1 MLKKVLAI
9 TLAVLLLAGALSVT
23 VFADE
28 ESPVTEIRTVED
40 LYMIN
45 LDLAGNYKLMNDIDL
60 TEATAEGGDWDYN
73 GRGWEPIG
81 SDGIYSG
88 ETPFTGT
95 FDGNGFEIKGLRI
108 NVSSKPSGTGRAYVG
123 LFASNEGTIKDFTVS
138 GDVSASDS
146 TSYIGVITG
155 RNNGT
160 IANVSFSG
168 TVTVSAAVSDVGA
181 ITGYNI
187 GTIKNAAVSGA
198 ITVSAWVS
206 DVGAITGYNNG
217 TIENCTNNSTVS
229 VSHSRPVSD
238 SLSNMYVGGI
248 TGNAGA
254 DSLIIKCDNNNEV
267 YCSGGFRVVY
277 TGGIAGYT
285 DSNVA
290 VSECFNSGK
299 ITAESKGYY
308 SSYYAKAYSSG
319 ITYGG
324 SVNDCY
330 NTGTIT
336 ASGYS
341 STYSSTTYSYS
352 SGISASSNGII
363 SNSYNTGIAKK
374 AISYNK
380 VTNCYFLSGSG
391 ADTTGAKALTA
402 AQMKLKAMY
411 RGFDF
416 DNTWFIDSA
425 GEYPYPQLINNA
437 AYPPE
442 QPTEP
447 ETEAP
452 TEPET
457 DAPTEAE
464 TSEPTVAPKVYY
476 LGDVDG
482 DGDATVVDATY
493 IQRYATR
500 VNVPYPVGELIPMD

>member
-9 TLAVLLLAGALSVT
+9 VIAVLLLAGALSVT

-28 ESPVTEIRTVED
+28 ESSVTEIRTVED

-81 SDGIYSG
+81 SNGIYSG
-88 ETPFTGT
+88 NTPFTGT

-108 NVSSKPSGTGRAYVG
+108 NVSSKPSGTGTTYVG
-123 LFASNEGTIKDFTVS
+123 LFAKNEGTIKNFTVS
-138 GDVSASDS
+138 GDISASIS

-168 TVTVSAAVSDVGA
+168 TVTASASTSYIGA

-198 ITVSAWVS
+198 VTVSAEVS
-206 DVGAITGYNNG
+206 NVGAITGYNNG
-217 TIENCTNNSTVS
+217 TIESCTNNSTVS

-285 DSNVA
+285 DSKAA

-299 ITAESKGYY
+299 ITAEAKG
-308 SSYYAKAYSSG
+308 SYFTQYFAKACSSG
-319 ITYGG
+319 VAYGG

-341 STYSSTTYSYS
+341 STYSYSA
-352 SGISASSNGII
+352 GISASSDGII
-363 SNSYNTGIAKK
+363 SNCYNTGIAKK
-374 AISYNK
+374 AISYRT

-391 ADTTGAKALTA
+391 EDTTGAKALST

-416 DNTWFIDSA
+416 DNTWFIDSS

-437 AYPPE
+437 AYPPV

-447 ETEAP
+447 ETDAP

-464 TSEPTVAPKVYY
+464 TAEPTVAPKVYY

-493 IQRYATR
+493 IQRYATHIYT
-500 VNVPYPVGELIPMD
+500 PYPVGELIPMD